1 MAFKR
6 LGKSNKPPVSKQLP
20 LLGYQLS
27 TFVKARGSEG
37 LRGRRIERILACLP
51 PPFQQRAKD
60 SWAAEGEDEDE
71 EVELPLRRDIII
83 SNKMQNA

>member
-37 LRGRRIERILACLP
+37 LRGRRIERILA
-51 PPFQQRAKD
+51 KD